1 MLVVVNDFLNFRY
14 LNLIPNDFKYQSQRM
29 YQVHCKLPFT
39 ITNKLMASPDPKL
52 DEHLD
57 RNSGTDLVDA
67 LMNKPGSSFTVLLC
81 SVGGVR
87 TDLLDLSVSVIDLY
101 NNLLPQFYLCGK
113 TTIAAKKDKNNISR
127 KGRRAFKD

>member
-39 ITNKLMASPDPKL
+39 VTNKLMASPDPKL
-52 DEHLD
+52 DEHL
-57 RNSGTDLVDA
+57 NGISGTDLVDA
-67 LMNKPGSSFTVLLC
+67 LMNKTRSSFTVLLS

-87 TDLLDLSVSVIDLY
+87 TDLLDLSVPIIDLHDH
-101 NNLLPQFYLCGK
+101 LL
-113 TTIAAKKDKNNISR
+113 
-127 KGRRAFKD
+127 